1 MATPERKPSRRTRE
15 RILEAA
21 LRLYN
26 DLGEPQVSTTL
37 IAAELGISA
46 GNLHY
51 HFRRKDELTAA
62 LVEAY
67 AAEME
72 NILPPASW
80 RARHVEDSW
89 FLLHV
94 VFETV
99 WKHRFL
105 FRDLTGLMARD
116 RKIATRIK
124 GIIQRSAASVR
135 GVCEGLRNEGQL
147 TATPAELD
155 ALVRNIVVVTFYWI
169 PFEQARDPRQQ
180 VDDALLTRGAYQVL
194 MLVAPFLESPA
205 RSHLEALARQYA
217 APERDSAARA

>member
-1 MATPERKPSRRTRE
+1 MATTERKPSRRTRE

-26 DLGEPQVSTTL
+26 ELGEPQVSTTL

-62 LVEAY
+62 LVDAY
-67 AAEME
+67 AVEME
-72 NILPPASW
+72 AILPPDTW
-80 RARHVEDSW
+80 RATHVEDSW

-116 RKIATRIK
+116 RKISSRLK
-124 GIIQRSAASVR
+124 GVIQRSAASVS
-135 GVCEGLRNEGQL
+135 GVCTGLHGAGQL
-147 TATPAELD
+147 VASPLEIE
-155 ALVRNIVVVTFYWI
+155 ALVRNIVVIAFYWI
-169 PFEQARDPRQQ
+169 PFEQARDPRQH
-180 VDDALLTRGAYQVL
+180 VDDALLSRGVYQVL
-194 MLVAPFLESPA
+194 MLVAPFLVPA
-205 RSHLEALARQYA
+205 ARAHLESLARQYVTQ
-217 APERDSAARA
+217 EKRTTRA

>member
-1 MATPERKPSRRTRE
+1 MATSERKPSRRTRE

-26 DLGEPQVSTTL
+26 ELGEPQVSTTL

-72 NILPPASW
+72 SILPPDTW
-80 RARHVEDSW
+80 RATHVEDSW

-105 FRDLTGLMARD
+105 FRDLTGLMVRD
-116 RKIATRIK
+116 RRIASRLK
-124 GIIQRSAASVR
+124 GVIQRSAASVT
-135 GVCEGLRNEGQL
+135 GVCEGLRNAGQL
-147 TATPAELD
+147 IASPMELE

-169 PFEQARDPRQQ
+169 PFEQARDPRQS
-180 VDDALLTRGAYQVL
+180 VDNALLARGAYQVL
-194 MLVAPFLESPA
+194 MLVAPFLIPPA
-205 RSHLEALARQYA
+205 REHLEALARQYVVG
-217 APERDSAARA
+217 ERRSALA